1 MSVKLMPEDEYRATA
16 KLLQSAQEQ
25 RNPLERIAGSYADD
39 PFWDEFLQALE
50 ESRRALD
57 STTEKAE

>member
-1 MSVKLMPEDEYRATA
+1 MPVKLPPEEKYRTTA
-16 KLLQSAQEQ
+16 KLLQSAHEQ

-50 ESRRALD
+50 DSRRALD
-57 STTEKAE
+57 SNTEKAE

>member
-1 MSVKLMPEDEYRATA
+1 MLVKLTPEEENRATA
-16 KLLQSAQEQ
+16 KLLQGAQEQ

-50 ESRRALD
+50 DSRHALD
-57 STTEKAE
+57 TNTEMAE